1 MLGSHFYN
9 ETIRRTVIGFGT
21 LFNNI
26 DVKTRDPET
35 NEVLETEKVALAYG
49 PKQKFLYRLFE
60 NPSTQKVAIT
70 MPRIYFE
77 MTGISYDSAR
87 KTSPV
92 QKYKNVIEDNGN
104 EVRVQYL
111 PVPYTLNFELGILSK
126 DQDTGLQILE
136 QILPFFQP
144 SFNITLKM
152 IPDMDEKRDVSVTL
166 NSVNLEDEW
175 DESFLNRRLVVYTLQ
190 FSAKTYLYGPVTDAK
205 TIKKAIV
212 DYYADTNTTSA
223 PRNVRYTITPDPITA
238 DADDDFGFSELKA
251 EFEDQKKRNPVSGV
265 DEDI

>member
-35 NEVLETEKVALAYG
+35 NEVIETEKVALAYG

-77 MTGISYDSAR
+77 MTGISYDSTR

-190 FSAKTYLYGPVTDAK
+190 FSAKTYLYGPYRKADIIRKAKVIETIGDQEVSRRAAELTYTPKAK
-205 TIKKAIV
+205 TDINQDGQV
-212 DYYADTNTTSA
+212 DANDDVLVT
-223 PRNVRYTITPDPITA
+223 
-238 DADDDFGFSELKA
+238 ADDDFGF
-251 EFEDQKKRNPVSGV
+251 NSGFN
-265 DEDI
+265 IL

>member
-1 MLGSHFYN
+1 
-9 ETIRRTVIGFGT
+9 
-21 LFNNI
+21 
-26 DVKTRDPET
+26 
-35 NEVLETEKVALAYG
+35 
-49 PKQKFLYRLFE
+49 
-60 NPSTQKVAIT
+60 

-190 FSAKTYLYGPVTDAK
+190 FSAKTYLYGPYRKADIIRKAKVIETVGDQEVNRRAAELTYTPKAK
-205 TIKKAIV
+205 TDINQDGQV
-212 DYYADTNTTSA
+212 DANDDVLVT
-223 PRNVRYTITPDPITA
+223 
-238 DADDDFGFSELKA
+238 ADDDFGF
-251 EFEDQKKRNPVSGV
+251 NSGFN
-265 DEDI
+265 IL

>member
-35 NEVLETEKVALAYG
+35 NEVIETEKVALAYG

-77 MTGISYDSAR
+77 MTGISYDSTR

-190 FSAKTYLYGPVTDAK
+190 FSAKTYLYGPYRKADIIRKAKVIETVGDQEVNRRAAELTYTPKAK
-205 TIKKAIV
+205 TDINQDGQV
-212 DYYADTNTTSA
+212 DANDDVLVT
-223 PRNVRYTITPDPITA
+223 
-238 DADDDFGFSELKA
+238 ADDDFGF
-251 EFEDQKKRNPVSGV
+251 NSGFN
-265 DEDI
+265 IL